1 MILFWVICALL
12 IVIALAFVLPPL
24 LQRSDN
30 AEVVIDEER
39 KQANIAIYRDQLSE
53 LEADLRNGIIAEDQ
67 YAQDRDEIERRL
79 LEDTVTTG
87 SKKRATT
94 APIDARS
101 TAYLL
106 GFGLPLIGSAS
117 TPSIARGAGW

>member
-53 LEADLRNGIIAEDQ
+53 LEADLRNGIVAEDQ
-67 YAQDRDEIERRL
+67 YAQDRDEI
-79 LEDTVTTG
+79 
-87 SKKRATT
+87 
-94 APIDARS
+94 
-101 TAYLL
+101 
-106 GFGLPLIGSAS
+106 
-117 TPSIARGAGW
+117 

>member
-1 MILFWVICALL
+1 MKSENRRTS
-12 IVIALAFVLPPL
+12 P
-24 LQRSDN
+24 
-30 AEVVIDEER
+30 
-39 KQANIAIYRDQLSE
+39 IYRDQLSE
-53 LEADLRNGIIAEDQ
+53 LEADLRNGIVAEDQ

-87 SKKRATT
+87 SMKRATT

-106 GFGLPLIGSAS
+106 GFGLPLIGNHFLSES
-117 TPSIARGAGW
+117 R